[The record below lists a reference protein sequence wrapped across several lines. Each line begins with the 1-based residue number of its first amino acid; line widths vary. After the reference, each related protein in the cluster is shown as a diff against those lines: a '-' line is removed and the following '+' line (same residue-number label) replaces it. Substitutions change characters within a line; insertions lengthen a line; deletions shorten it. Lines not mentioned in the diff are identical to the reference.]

1 MKGSIIMAQRPFDL
15 FLISSWEILE
25 VPGRGEQGS
34 RRRRAH
40 LLSGAPGPRWLGWCP
55 RRRCSPD
62 VLARD
67 DEEAIEVA
75 LEHGELILRV
85 VASDALARLEYFE
98 AALAHELRQLGWSQ
112 GWSSGVIG
120 GSASYE

>member
-1 MKGSIIMAQRPFDL
+1 
-15 FLISSWEILE
+15 
-25 VPGRGEQGS
+25 
-34 RRRRAH
+34 
-40 LLSGAPGPRWLGWCP
+40 
-55 RRRCSPD
+55 

-98 AALAHELRQLGWSQ
+98 AALAHELAHG
-112 GWSSGVIG
+112 GSSGVIG
-120 GSASYE
+120 GSASDE

>member
-15 FLISSWEILE
+15 ILISSWEILE
-25 VPGRGEQGS
+25 VPGRGVQGS

-120 GSASYE
+120 GSASDE

>member
-1 MKGSIIMAQRPFDL
+1 MKGSIIMAQRPFGL

-85 VASDALARLEYFE
+85 VASDARVRLEYFE
-98 AALAHELRQLGWSQ
+98 AALAHELRRLGCRTGGHQ
-112 GWSSGVIG
+112 GSSGG
-120 GSASYE
+120 GK